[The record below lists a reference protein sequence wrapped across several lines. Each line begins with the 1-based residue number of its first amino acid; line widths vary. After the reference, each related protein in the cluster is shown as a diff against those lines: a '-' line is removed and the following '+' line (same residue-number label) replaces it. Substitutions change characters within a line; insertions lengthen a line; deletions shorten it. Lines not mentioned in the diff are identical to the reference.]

1 MNYQSTRNAALTAS
15 SAEAILNGLAPDGG
29 LYAMPALAGLDFDWQ
44 RCLTLS
50 TQGMATEILC
60 ALLPDFTHAEM
71 EQLVRAAY
79 TGKFET
85 EDLTPTVPVGEDT
98 VLELFRG
105 PTSAF
110 KDVALSM
117 LPHLMTAAKKKC
129 GVDDEI
135 LILTATSGDTGK
147 AAMEGFCDV
156 AGTKIIVFYPNGGVS
171 AV

>member
-15 SAEAILNGLAPDGG
+15 SAEAILNGPCPRRRAVRHASPRG
-29 LYAMPALAGLDFDWQ
+29 AGLRLAALPDALHAGHGDGDI
-44 RCLTLS
+44 S
-50 TQGMATEILC
+50 
-60 ALLPDFTHAEM
+60 ALLPSFTHAEM
-71 EQLVRAAY
+71 EQLAHAAY

-117 LPHLMTAAKKKC
+117 LPHLMTAAN
-129 GVDDEI
+129 
-135 LILTATSGDTGK
+135 
-147 AAMEGFCDV
+147 EG
-156 AGTKIIVFYPNGGVS
+156 S
-171 AV
+171 AVWTMRS